1 MAIVLLNEF
10 EYTGAQ
16 GVSKLISPFMK
27 PCLYF
32 KVEGDGSITTP
43 EAVLTINGTTD
54 DYDFDCTY
62 LGLNADNDYLF
73 HLDLSDIIK
82 YLMRNFDG
90 TLKPDDLDMVAT
102 HGLTLFDE
110 YFLDWSAGTIATLY
124 FEKGTINEV
133 TEALEPTFIY
143 LSGQLPRASGFNL
156 YDVLFNENL
165 LPLKWSANT
174 YNALFLWLRAGTV
187 IITNI
192 TNSSFHRVL
201 FNDTVAAE
209 GYYQY
214 KFPKYSTDI
223 ALYKG
228 FNTIMVQNT
237 GMSAV
242 FIQIDYDPDCQY
254 VDVLFQ
260 HPLLGYVSFP
270 FNGASVESISFKKG
284 DEFDKFLTTLV
295 NISELKEITGYE
307 GQKRIAITG
316 KVDSQYWP
324 VTQELH
330 GSRHVYLYAGERS
343 VPENYITSWVNV
355 DFTSFTSALNAI
367 TSAVAAA
374 SLKYALSNAFN
385 ITSGD
390 VFLVC
395 LYLVKNS
402 GADPLIL
409 LVDHTVTTISNVE
422 TLSAGLNFIVLTA
435 TAADTSGKVRIASNG
450 AVDFY
455 TSGVHIMKKSE
466 VDARIDTAIN
476 WIKCEVAGGSSFRS
490 NRSREEVNVELM
502 LPEHFNIKF

>member
-1 MAIVLLNEF
+1 MAITLLNEF

-16 GVSKLISPFMK
+16 GVSKLISPFMR

-124 FEKGTINEV
+124 FEKGTANEV

-156 YDVLFNENL
+156 YDVLFNEQL
-165 LPLKWSANT
+165 QPLKWSATT
-174 YNALFLWLRAGTV
+174 YNAIFIWLRAALTT
-187 IITNI
+187 ITNI
-192 TNSSFHRVL
+192 TYPPDPRVL
-201 FNDTVAAE
+201 YYGTPAAE

-214 KFPKYSTDI
+214 KFPRYCNDV
-223 ALYKG
+223 ALFRG
-228 FNTIMVQNT
+228 LNNIRVTNV
-237 GMSAV
+237 GMTTVYLSI
-242 FIQIDYDPDCQY
+242 FYDPDCQY

-260 HPLLGYVSFP
+260 HPSLGYVSYP
-270 FNGASVESISFKKG
+270 FNGAYTESLTFKKG

-295 NISELKEITGYE
+295 NISTLKEVNGYE
-307 GQKRIAITG
+307 GQRRISVTG
-316 KVDSQYWP
+316 KVDSEHYP
-324 VTQELH
+324 VVKELH
-330 GSRHVYLYAGERS
+330 GSRHVFLHVGSKAY
-343 VPENYITSWVNV
+343 PVNLV
-355 DFTSFTSALNAI
+355 TGLSNIDYETFTASGIAI
-367 TSAVAAA
+367 TSAINTTANGI
-374 SLKYALSNAFN
+374 SLSSNVFTVFN
-385 ITSGD
+385 GEEI
-390 VFLVC
+390 VIMFFLT
-395 LYLVKNS
+395 LNS
-402 GADPLIL
+402 GTAPTILIVNSGWSAADSE
-409 LVDHTVTTISNVE
+409 V
-422 TLSAGLNFIVLTA
+422 SADGLNVITLTA
-435 TAADTSGKVRIASNG
+435 AWDGDATLRFFNDGTTTNFATSKIFVYR
-450 AVDFY
+450 
-455 TSGVHIMKKSE
+455 KSAIVMDE
-466 VDARIDTAIN
+466 AIN
-476 WIKCEVAGGSSFRS
+476 WVKCDVSGGSSFRS
-490 NRSREEVNVELM
+490 NRSREEVSVELM